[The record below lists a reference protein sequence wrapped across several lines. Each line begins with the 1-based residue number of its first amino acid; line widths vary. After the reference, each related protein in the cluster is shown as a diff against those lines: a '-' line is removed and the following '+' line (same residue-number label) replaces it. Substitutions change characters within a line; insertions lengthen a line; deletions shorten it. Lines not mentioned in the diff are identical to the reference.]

1 MIESHI
7 NNYQQD
13 FQPLLKLFRGAI
25 KSMSKKQEKVNKML
39 NATQGLKNIMGR
51 HFLAIEQAFR
61 DGKPTAW
68 ATSGSPVEMLY
79 AMDVQPMLPEN
90 SATVSAAQK
99 LSKNFIEIAE
109 DQGYSYDLCSYFKTN
124 LGAVTSNAT
133 MLQGGTR
140 KPSFMLSTD
149 VICDTHVNWFQVQA
163 ERLNVPHYSIDV
175 PHVVSNTNNRQ
186 YNYFKNYVAEQV
198 YELLDFIQDVT
209 GNEYNEGKARE
220 VSENSWKLSMIW
232 QDIYELRKN
241 VPCPISTRDTFG
253 GLFPL
258 FTMPG
263 LKEPIRLY
271 KRMYREAKERV
282 EKGIG
287 ALKNEKYR
295 LMFEG
300 IPFWYNLRYFGMLE
314 KYGAIIVYEPYTYA
328 FSKYMNPKV
337 TKEMVLNKPIEA
349 MAELMLSFWYV
360 YDLETRIQKFAETV
374 RDWKVDGVILHNNYS
389 CRPNS
394 CGLYDLK
401 KHLMNDYDVPC
412 LIIDADMNDPRKFNE
427 EQLTNQIESFIEIL
441 ENRK

>member
-1 MIESHI
+1 
-7 NNYQQD
+7 
-13 FQPLLKLFRGAI
+13 
-25 KSMSKKQEKVNKML
+25 MSKAEKTHNKML

-51 HFLAIEQAFR
+51 HFLAIEQAYR

-99 LSKNFIEIAE
+99 FSQKFIEIAE
-109 DQGYSYDLCSYFKTN
+109 QQGFSYDLCSYFKTN
-124 LGAVTSNAT
+124 IGAVESKAG
-133 MLQGGTR
+133 MIEGGTR
-140 KPSFMLSTD
+140 KPTFMLSTD

-163 ERLNVPHYSIDV
+163 ERMNVPHFTIDV

-186 YNYFKNYVAEQV
+186 LNYFTKYVSEQL
-198 YELLDFIQDVT
+198 YELIDFMQEVT
-209 GNEYNEGKARE
+209 GHEYNEEKARK
-220 VSENSWKLSMIW
+220 VTENSWNLSMVW
-232 QDIYELRKN
+232 QDIYNLRKY

-263 LKEPIRLY
+263 LKAPIKLY

-282 EKGIG
+282 DAGVG
-287 ALKNEKYR
+287 ALEKEDFR

-300 IPFWYNLRYFGMLE
+300 IPFWYNLKYFSKLE

-328 FSKYMNPKV
+328 FSKYMNPNV

-349 MAELMLSFWYV
+349 MSELMMSFWYV
-360 YDLETRIQKFAETV
+360 YDLETRIKKFAETV
-374 RDWKVDGVILHNNYS
+374 EEWKIDGVLLHENMS

-401 KHLMNDYDVPC
+401 KHLMEDYDIPC
-412 LIIDADMNDPRKFNE
+412 LIINADMNDPRKLNE
-427 EQLTNQIESFIEIL
+427 IQVTNQIESFIEIL
-441 ENRK
+441 RQRKKQ

>member
-1 MIESHI
+1 
-7 NNYQQD
+7 
-13 FQPLLKLFRGAI
+13 
-25 KSMSKKQEKVNKML
+25 MSKVEKTHNKML

-51 HFLAIEQAFR
+51 HFLAIEQAYR

-79 AMDVQPMLPEN
+79 AMGVQPMLPEN

-99 LSKNFIEIAE
+99 FSQKFIEIAE
-109 DQGYSYDLCSYFKTN
+109 TQGFSYDLCSYFKTN
-124 LGAVTSNAT
+124 IGAVESNAG
-133 MLQGGTR
+133 MIEGGTR
-140 KPSFMLSTD
+140 KPTFMLSTD

-163 ERLNVPHYSIDV
+163 ERMNVPHFTIDV

-186 YNYFKNYVAEQV
+186 LNYFKKYISEQL
-198 YELLDFIQDVT
+198 YELVDFMEEVT
-209 GNEYNEGKARE
+209 GYKYNEEKARE
-220 VSENSWKLSMIW
+220 VTENSWNLSMVW
-232 QDIYELRKN
+232 QDIYNLRKN

-263 LKEPIRLY
+263 LKEPIKLY
-271 KRMYREAKERV
+271 KRMYKEAKERV
-282 EKGIG
+282 DNGIG
-287 ALKNEKYR
+287 ALEKEEFR

-300 IPFWYNLRYFGMLE
+300 IPFWYNLKYFSKLE

-328 FSKYMNPKV
+328 FSKYMNPNV

-349 MAELMLSFWYV
+349 MSELMMSFWYV
-360 YDLETRIQKFAETV
+360 YDLETRIKKFAETV
-374 RDWKVDGVILHNNYS
+374 EEWKIDGVLLHENMS

-401 KHLMNDYDVPC
+401 KHLMEDYDIPC
-412 LIIDADMNDPRKFNE
+412 LIINADMNDPRKLNE
-427 EQLTNQIESFIEIL
+427 LQVSNQIESFIEIL
-441 ENRK
+441 RQRKKQ

>member
-1 MIESHI
+1 MVTT
-7 NNYQQD
+7 
-13 FQPLLKLFRGAI
+13 
-25 KSMSKKQEKVNKML
+25 EKIAKPQHNKML

-51 HFLAIEQAFR
+51 HFLAIEQAYR

-99 LSKNFIEIAE
+99 YSKNFIEIAE
-109 DQGYSYDLCSYFKTN
+109 AEGFSYDLCSYFKTN
-124 LGAVTSNAT
+124 VGAVLSNAG
-133 MLQGGTR
+133 MAEGGTR
-140 KPSFMLSTD
+140 KPTFMLSTD

-163 ERLNVPHYSIDV
+163 ERFGVPHYTIDV
-175 PHVVSNTNNRQ
+175 PHVVSNTSNRQ
-186 YNYFKNYVAEQV
+186 YNYFKKYVAEQL
-198 YELLDFIQDVT
+198 YEFIDFMQEITGHEYDEERARKVT
-209 GNEYNEGKARE
+209 
-220 VSENSWKLSMIW
+220 ENSWNLSKIW

-258 FTMPG
+258 FCMPG
-263 LKEPIRLY
+263 LKEPIKLY

-282 EKGIG
+282 DNGIG
-287 ALKNEKYR
+287 ALKEEKYR
-295 LMFEG
+295 LLFEG
-300 IPFWYNLRYFGMLE
+300 IPFWHSLKYFSTLE

-349 MAELMLSFWYV
+349 MSELLLSFWYI
-360 YDLETRIQKFAETV
+360 YDLKTRIKKFADTV
-374 RDWKVDGVILHNNYS
+374 KDWKIDGIIMHENLS

-394 CGLYDLK
+394 CGLYDSK
-401 KHLMNDYDVPC
+401 RHLLEDYDIPS
-412 LIIDADMNDPRKFNE
+412 LIITADMNDPRKFNE
-427 EQLTNQIESFIEIL
+427 EQISNQIESFIEL
-441 ENRK
+441 LDSRK